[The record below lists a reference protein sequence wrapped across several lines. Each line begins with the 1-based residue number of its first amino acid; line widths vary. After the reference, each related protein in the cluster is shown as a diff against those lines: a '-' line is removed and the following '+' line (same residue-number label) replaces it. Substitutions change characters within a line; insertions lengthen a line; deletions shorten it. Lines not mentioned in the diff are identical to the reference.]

1 MTSANV
7 PGRFIPHSDALRE
20 AGDGTS
26 SIPELLSRDVE
37 RLTRDDRRKLI
48 TEMQLQRLNWQQA
61 EASGATRAASKA
73 NSTAV
78 KSTTAKSEDLF

>member
-1 MTSANV
+1 MSANIL
-7 PGRFIPHSDALRE
+7 GRFIPHSDALRE

-37 RLTRDDRRKLI
+37 RLSREDRLKLI
-48 TEMQLQRLNWQQA
+48 AEMQLQRLNWQQA
-61 EASGATRAASKA
+61 EQSGQTKAQSRA
-73 NSTAV
+73 NSSAV